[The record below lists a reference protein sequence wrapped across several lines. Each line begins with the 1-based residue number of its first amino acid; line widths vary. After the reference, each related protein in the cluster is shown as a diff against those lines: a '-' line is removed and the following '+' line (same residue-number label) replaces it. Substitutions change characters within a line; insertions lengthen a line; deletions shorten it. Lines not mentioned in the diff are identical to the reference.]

1 MHVKVVYSILYLLI
15 MQLHTLI
22 ITKECY
28 HLSIQQD
35 GVVVKDHWSHITIIN
50 IIMRKLETLWELPKF
65 DTETRDEQ
73 TLLEKWGPWHATNF

>member
-35 GVVVKDHWSHITIIN
+35 GVVVKDH
-50 IIMRKLETLWELPKF
+50 
-65 DTETRDEQ
+65 
-73 TLLEKWGPWHATNF
+73 